1 MYMNPEFSMSTRNIC
16 RNPLYVQIKQVLLEE
31 IRTGVWKAGEQL
43 PTEAALAARFGIS
56 VGTVRRALGDLE
68 DEGVISRRE
77 GSGTFVRTYRGTG
90 SWNQFHIFSDIDGK
104 PRGTRKE
111 LMSIS
116 VVVPPDYVAKD
127 LLIAP
132 ETPVLLMVRK
142 LFDDADGREELISVD
157 ESYLLADRFEGL
169 TEDRFR
175 RTFRSDDTLYKYYD
189 REFGVVIIRQKC
201 KVRFERVPSKIAG
214 RFDMQPGLEV
224 LRTDRLS
231 FDITKQPV
239 EYRINRGRV
248 ERTQVSFDVVV

>member
-1 MYMNPEFSMSTRNIC
+1 MSTLNIC

-56 VGTVRRALGDLE
+56 VGTVRRALGGLE

-132 ETPVLLMVRK
+132 KT
-142 LFDDADGREELISVD
+142 
-157 ESYLLADRFEGL
+157 
-169 TEDRFR
+169 T
-175 RTFRSDDTLYKYYD
+175 RT
-189 REFGVVIIRQKC
+189 
-201 KVRFERVPSKIAG
+201 AG
-214 RFDMQPGLEV
+214 RSSS
-224 LRTDRLS
+224 RW
-231 FDITKQPV
+231 TKAICLPTGSKV
-239 EYRINRGRV
+239 
-248 ERTQVSFDVVV
+248 